1 MKTFK
6 VTFFDKELDVVN
18 VITYHNVVNQAAFL
32 DNIAIQIVTL
42 ELHEAVKCEAEGES
56 YTQAVNDILKE
67 IIKELKAA

>member
-42 ELHEAVKCEAEGES
+42 ELHESVKCEAEGES
-56 YTQAVNDILKE
+56 YTQAVNDLLKE